1 MPHQELPGEN
11 MIRKIIALL
20 IAPFLLAGCGLI
32 TVVEADHSQHGGLLP
47 NLTDFSMN
55 DLMFA
60 QMMIPHHEQAIQMA
74 EWAKT
79 RASDPQVKEL
89 AEKILAEQAPEI
101 ALMTGWLEQA
111 RQAVGD
117 HSMHMDMQ
125 GMLSEQELA
134 KLKSLTGAEFDRYF
148 LESMV
153 KHHEGAVVMA
163 KDFLD
168 SSNQNVVELLQSII
182 ATQNSEIQKMEDL
195 LKPAN

>member
-1 MPHQELPGEN
+1 
-11 MIRKIIALL
+11 MIRKLIALL
-20 IAPFLLAGCGLI
+20 IAPFLLAGCGLV

-79 RASDPQVKEL
+79 RASDPKVKEL

-111 RQAVGD
+111 KQAVGD
-117 HSMHMDMQ
+117 HSMHMGMQ
-125 GMLSEQELA
+125 GMLSDEDLE
-134 KLKSLTGAEFDRYF
+134 KLKSLSGAEFDKYF

-153 KHHEGAVVMA
+153 KHHEGAIVMA

-168 SSNQNVVELLQSII
+168 STNQEVVELLQKII
-182 ATQNSEIQKMEDL
+182 ATQNAEIQKMKEL
-195 LKPAN
+195 LNSAN

>member
-1 MPHQELPGEN
+1 MY
-11 MIRKIIALL
+11 RKLIALL
-20 IAPFLLAGCGLI
+20 LAPLLLSGCSLI
-32 TVVEADHSQHGGLLP
+32 TVVESDHSQHGGMLP

-60 QMMIPHHEQAIQMA
+60 QMMIPHHEQAILMA

-79 RASDPQVKEL
+79 RASDPAVKEL
-89 AEKILAEQAPEI
+89 AAKILSEQGPEI
-101 ALMTGWLEQA
+101 DLMTGWLEQA
-111 RQAVGD
+111 KQTLED

-125 GMLSEQELA
+125 GMLTEQELN
-134 KLKSLTGAEFDRYF
+134 KLKSLSGAEFDRYF

-168 SSNQNVVELLQSII
+168 SSNQVVVELLESII
-182 ATQNSEIQKMEDL
+182 ATQNQEIQKMNDL
-195 LKPAN
+195 LKKS